1 MITLQFKLTKP
12 ENIRL
17 LCDSI
22 YFFQFNGMDLFYW
35 IDQAGNNRTVK
46 ELINGNSHVCD
57 DKAPII
63 REDSLKITN
72 KDYLPLKAQYIY

>member
-1 MITLQFKLTKP
+1 
-12 ENIRL
+12 
-17 LCDSI
+17 
-22 YFFQFNGMDLFYW
+22 MDLFYW

-46 ELINGNSHVCD
+46 ELINGISHVCD

-63 REDSLKITN
+63 REDSLEITN

>member
-1 MITLQFKLTKP
+1 MKTPYFKFEIIITYICGL
-12 ENIRL
+12 
-17 LCDSI
+17 
-22 YFFQFNGMDLFYW
+22 FQFNGVDLFYW
-35 IDQAGNNRTVK
+35 IDQGGNNRTVK

-63 REDSLKITN
+63 REDSLEITN